1 MRPSRR
7 IMTLLNSGFSLART
21 ELLQVSQAMAACA
34 GFQRTLPCHSDP
46 PTPLRFLGGGGALI
60 TG

>member
-21 ELLQVSQAMAACA
+21 ELLQVSQAMDA
-34 GFQRTLPCHSDP
+34 GLQRTLPCHSDP
-46 PTPLRFLGGGGALI
+46 PTPLRFLGAGVGTLI